1 MKVLTKEDVY
11 KMLDEIKDLLPE
23 KQEANPFLYS
33 GIPIIENPYIPD
45 LVPVIKL
52 SEKVT
57 VSNELREKCNKF
69 YIDMFGYQSPTIF
82 KAQYG
87 FMIGPAF
94 KNAIM
99 TGVTA

>member
-1 MKVLTKEDVY
+1 MKTLTKEAVY

-33 GIPIIENPYIPD
+33 GIPIIESPYIPD
-45 LVPVIKL
+45 LVPVIEL
-52 SEKVT
+52 SEKVI
-57 VSNELREKCNKF
+57 VSDEFREKTNKF

-82 KAQYG
+82 KTQYG
-87 FMIGPAF
+87 LMIGPAF
-94 KNAIM
+94 RNAIM